1 MKIFL
6 LLCLLLGVCSSA
18 RSQPAEE
25 ARHEVANYNSMQAR
39 YHALYAWP
47 GRRVVVL
54 TSSGTLD
61 ETVMKRIVE
70 AFDKSWEFL
79 ADVTGRE
86 PLRDGRN
93 TWRGLATIAVVPETC
108 GETCAQAGR
117 AGLEMR
123 ADAWEAFYLGVR
135 DKSEFVDTIF
145 FQMGIA
151 FWFYNEQTIG
161 VEAIKIGF
169 GIWAR
174 FATME
179 AAGIKGAPFRNR
191 PFDEFRRE
199 VESLIDLYYADA
211 SLNFGNTILEG
222 RAPANAMGLGATD
235 LFASFVF
242 RLNKSGDKEFRRQL
256 WREMALRPKAR
267 SREESADNLLLAA
280 SAASGQSQAEL
291 FEKWRWPVSP
301 GAKQESEAM
310 FMREELG
317 GTGLRGEY
325 FRGEFAES
333 LLKRVDSQLNFEWS
347 DGPPFEKGPVDS
359 FSVRWSGEIMA
370 RQGGLYTM
378 SVDVDDGARLWVDG
392 RLVVDQWQDHVGE
405 DSGQVMLPAM
415 RRVAIR
421 VEYREAAVGARLKLL
436 WSGPKVH
443 RQIVPQDNLFS
454 E

>member
-1 MKIFL
+1 M
-6 LLCLLLGVCSSA
+6 
-18 RSQPAEE
+18 EE
-25 ARHEVANYNSMQAR
+25 ARHEIANYQSTQAG
-39 YHALYAWP
+39 YQALYAWP
-47 GRRVVVL
+47 GRRVVLL

-61 ETVMKRIVE
+61 ESVMKRIVE

-79 ADVTGRE
+79 AEATGRE

-93 TWRGLATIAVVPETC
+93 TWRGLAIIAVVPQTCAETC
-108 GETCAQAGR
+108 GSAGH

-123 ADAWEAFYLGVR
+123 ADAWEAFYVGVR
-135 DKSEFVDTIF
+135 DRDEFVDTIF
-145 FQMGIA
+145 YQMGIA
-151 FWFYNEQTIG
+151 FWFYHEQTIG
-161 VEAIKIGF
+161 ADAIEVGF

-179 AAGIKGAPFRNR
+179 AAGVKGAPFRNR
-191 PFDEFRRE
+191 PFAEFRRE

-211 SLNFGNTILEG
+211 SLNFGNTILEN

-256 WREMALRPKAR
+256 WREMADRPRAR
-267 SREESADNLLLAA
+267 TREESADNLFLAV
-280 SAASGQSQAEL
+280 SAASGGSQADL
-291 FEKWRWPVSP
+291 FEKWRWPISE
-301 GAKQESEAM
+301 GAKQEAEAM
-310 FMREELG
+310 FTGEELG
-317 GTGLRGEY
+317 GDGLRGEY
-325 FRGEFAES
+325 FSGDFAEP
-333 LLKRVDSQLNFEWS
+333 LLQRVDSRLNFEWS
-347 DGPPFEKGPVDS
+347 DGPPFEKGPVDN

-370 RQGGLYTM
+370 RQAGLYTL
-378 SVDVDDGARLWVDG
+378 SVNVDDGARLWIDG

-405 DSGQVMLPAM
+405 DSAEVRLPAL

-421 VEYREAAVGARLKLL
+421 VEYREAAQGARLKLL
-436 WSGPKVH
+436 WSGPGVH